1 MDVYTFTKVYKDKNF
16 YHFNKMLHKYS
27 QADFSA
33 ILQVLQDFYY
43 TKLPL
48 LDFYGNVSVYNPTYV
63 PTPYCQM
70 KAVFQNASVAMPTI
84 SQNIEE
90 EIYHS
95 LRIEQIATSRE
106 RVHKIYNGAIP
117 INDEEKLIVGMEKGL
132 AFIQDQ
138 RNSISEENLNT
149 LYQLSI
155 APFLS
160 AENALAKG
168 AYYRNDTVY
177 IVGNKV
183 VHTGLPSQRLPS
195 FMKKFIA
202 FVKDTTL
209 DIDVFHKAAMLHFY
223 IAYLHPYFDGNGRM
237 ARLLHLWFLIQNGWE
252 SVIEIP
258 LSKLIEESKEEYCRT
273 FKQIEKN
280 QEVSGILDITP
291 FLLYFNQYV
300 YGKID
305 GYKKMHSSM
314 HSFLRLCKEGKM
326 TRKEIELWQFVQMN
340 YGKDE
345 FSTKQLEKDYGHA
358 AYATIRSF
366 VLKGT
371 RLGLFK
377 HQAYGNRNRYAVR

>member
-27 QADFSA
+27 QAEFSA
-33 ILQVLQDFYY
+33 VLQVLQDFYY

-48 LDFYGNVSVYNPTYV
+48 LDFYGNDSVYNPTYV

-70 KAVFQNASVAMPTI
+70 KAVFQDASVDMPTI
-84 SQNIEE
+84 SQSIKE

-95 LRIEQIATSRE
+95 LRIEQITTCRE
-106 RVHKIYNGAIP
+106 SVHKIYNGEIP
-117 INDEEKLIVGMEKGL
+117 TNDEEKLIAGMEKGL

-138 RNSISEENLNT
+138 RNSISEENLYT

-160 AENALAKG
+160 AENALEKG
-168 AYYRNDTVY
+168 AFYRNDTVC

-183 VHTGLPSQRLPS
+183 VHTGLSSQKLPS

-202 FVKDTTL
+202 FAKDTTL
-209 DIDVFHKAAMLHFY
+209 DIDAFHKAAMLHFY
-223 IAYLHPYFDGNGRM
+223 MAYLHPYFDGNGRM
-237 ARLLHLWFLIQNGWE
+237 ARLFHLWFLIQNGWK
-252 SVIEIP
+252 SVIGIP
-258 LSKLIEESKEEYCRT
+258 LSRLIEESKEEYYRT
-273 FKQIEKN
+273 YKQIEKN

-291 FLLYFNQYV
+291 FLMYFNQYV
-300 YGKID
+300 YAKID
-305 GYKKMHSSM
+305 DYQRMHSSM

-340 YGKDE
+340 YGKHE
-345 FSTKQLEKDYGHA
+345 FSTKQLEKDFGHA
-358 AYATIRSF
+358 AYATIRGF

-377 HQAYGNRNRYAVR
+377 HQAYGNRNRYIMR